1 MGDRGR
7 VRVRTRSKVAKAP
20 ATLEAAAFA
29 ANTEVVRKLLAS
41 GADVHAR
48 DSWGR
53 TALHSAAMANHLEIV
68 NLLLAAGAKADVPDK
83 VGDVPL
89 HLASRHPARMPVVE
103 RLLKAAPAMVNHQN
117 ELGHTPLLVAVDH
130 KWADGVARLL
140 AHGADATKQDLN
152 GKSILEW
159 APNAK
164 IRALL
169 EHRPSATPREKS
181 ASKRA
186 PKTAPKRT
194 AAPKP
199 SKKSTKFERPATR
212 SRR

>member
-1 MGDRGR
+1 M
-7 VRVRTRSKVAKAP
+7 
-20 ATLEAAAFA
+20 
-29 ANTEVVRKLLAS
+29 TEDACL
-41 GADVHAR
+41 D
-48 DSWGR
+48 
-53 TALHSAAMANHLEIV
+53 IV
-68 NLLLAAGAKADVPDK
+68 NLLLAAGARADVPDK

-89 HLASRHPARMPVVE
+89 HLASRHPIRMPVVE

-117 ELGHTPLLVAVDH
+117 GLGHTPLLVAVDH

-169 EHRPSATPREKS
+169 ENRPSATQREKS

-186 PKTAPKRT
+186 PKPAPKPAPKGT